1 MQTALAARRDRLD
14 PADLTRL
21 GEATWWLG
29 NAPGAME
36 VAEEAFQRLA
46 EAGRESEAADHALR
60 LALAWMLRGDVA
72 ISHAWLSR
80 AKRLL
85 ADLPPGVL
93 HGYLAYIE
101 GSQDTDLTGD
111 PMPCRTA
118 AETLDQLNERFGD
131 PALQTLSVALRGMA
145 GVLSG
150 DSETGWAA
158 LDESIL
164 PLLNGCL
171 EPMWTGDLLC
181 SVVHLCDEL
190 GDLARAQQWTGVMA
204 RWSTPLSQTFMYAD
218 VVRVHELALAAAAG
232 EWDLVEHELGNRAD
246 DLVGAHG
253 WLAGEAYY
261 TLGEVR
267 RLRGDREGADT
278 AFGQARALQHDAQP
292 GTALRLR
299 SDGHFGEALESLR
312 IALADQVPLRR
323 ARVLLPMIEMLLEA
337 GDQAYAATLAAEAEA
352 TAAHFAS
359 PGLRAVACR
368 ARAAVRL
375 ATGLPGLAVPLLEE
389 AGQIYRDQRH
399 RYPAAQVHE
408 RLAEARD
415 ASGDDARAAA
425 EVATAAAIYRSLGA
439 APDLERLSPAEPPAG
454 LTGREV
460 EVLLAVSRGGTN
472 KDIAAELFISEKT
485 VGRHLANIYTK
496 LGVSS
501 RTAAA
506 SWARDQ
512 RL

>member
-1 MQTALAARRDRLD
+1 MTSTPSTTPDAQDWAAVQTALAARRDRLD

-164 PLLNGCL
+164 PLLDGCL

-232 EWDLVEHELGNRAD
+232 EWDLVEHELGTGRTISWGRTAGLPGRPTTRSARSAASAGTARAR
-246 DLVGAHG
+246 
-253 WLAGEAYY
+253 
-261 TLGEVR
+261 TR
-267 RLRGDREGADT
+267 RLA
-278 AFGQARALQHDAQP
+278 
-292 GTALRLR
+292 
-299 SDGHFGEALESLR
+299 
-312 IALADQVPLRR
+312 RR
-323 ARVLLPMIEMLLEA
+323 ARSSTTPSPAPRCGSGPTGTSVRRWSPC
-337 GDQAYAATLAAEAEA
+337 
-352 TAAHFAS
+352 AS
-359 PGLRAVACR
+359 HWPTRSRC
-368 ARAAVRL
+368 
-375 ATGLPGLAVPLLEE
+375 AVP
-389 AGQIYRDQRH
+389 GCCCR
-399 RYPAAQVHE
+399 
-408 RLAEARD
+408 
-415 ASGDDARAAA
+415 
-425 EVATAAAIYRSLGA
+425 
-439 APDLERLSPAEPPAG
+439 
-454 LTGREV
+454 
-460 EVLLAVSRGGTN
+460 
-472 KDIAAELFISEKT
+472 
-485 VGRHLANIYTK
+485 
-496 LGVSS
+496 
-501 RTAAA
+501 
-506 SWARDQ
+506 
-512 RL
+512 